1 MTGSQ
6 HFHGHCQAS
15 YVDEFGKEQSMK
27 ICSNV
32 TEVLSQLLIG
42 YALGPKE
49 KYTKRIQQTG
59 SIYNGN
65 KEAMYCHACPE
76 DLLPFHITPHPE
88 MTCAAGALHARS
100 KTEIHSGVPQLCPEP
115 CFDIPPSK
123 VVQTQSGV
131 VNERNCPAEY
141 FLPTTN
147 VEADNLDQMSKEI
160 DQLEEQMKQ
169 MLPPPEQIN
178 QMVHPEQM
186 DKMAHP
192 EQVSLLMHPD
202 QASQSATTRMVD
214 MTQVPPG
221 VNAADTHVPGDE
233 VESMSASLSTLWKIN
248 LVFLVILAI
257 CHQSKIK
264 SLLHDNMHS
273 TDNPYTSRISF
284 SGTKDPTVTKYVLGA
299 SAGVFLGILCIVSFP
314 QSKDS
319 NQSLRSTSAI
329 QNVPAALQQHQVNP
343 VVTADRRPVMSTF
356 FEPVEGGCCGMSEE
370 GHRNLVKSWEAAWQS
385 LGWDTKVYNAEDA
398 KRHPKFVDVEQK
410 LRAVGMNE
418 YDQRCFWRWLAA
430 ADDGDP
436 MGGWQSDY
444 DTFPLTLTAE
454 KGLELMATPGFKSWT
469 RHVPSLLHGDQK
481 SWNKMVDVMIDHIRE
496 DLDSRYRIS
505 DMVIIMYLRDH
516 YNLDDLGITVWEGQ
530 VYPGFPYHPSE
541 EKPTIDCDTARQYL
555 AAHIS
560 HASSQTDYNEK
571 HTYPKLEGKGMVI
584 TAENVHYSAENRAEA
599 GSIMVEDFKT
609 ECAGNGYHRERIIM

>member
-6 HFHGHCQAS
+6 HFHGHCKAS
-15 YVDEFGKEQSMK
+15 YIDESGKEQSMK

-32 TEVLSQLLIG
+32 TEALGQLLIG

-49 KYTKRIQQTG
+49 KYTERIQKTG

-88 MTCAAGALHARS
+88 MTCTAGALHARS
-100 KTEIHSGVPQLCPEP
+100 KNEIHAGVPQLCPEP

-141 FLPTTN
+141 FLPAPH
-147 VEADNLDQMSKEI
+147 VEVDNLNQMSKEI

-169 MLPPPEQIN
+169 MMPPPVQNNQIVHSEQSD
-178 QMVHPEQM
+178 QMVHPEQVIPIVHPNQASEN
-186 DKMAHP
+186 DKM
-192 EQVSLLMHPD
+192 
-202 QASQSATTRMVD
+202 RMVD
-214 MTQVPPG
+214 LTQAPPEI
-221 VNAADTHVPGDE
+221 NSADTYVQSDD
-233 VESMSASLSTLWKIN
+233 VEAMSSSLSSLWKIN

-264 SLLHDNMHS
+264 AFLYDNMEN
-273 TDNPYTSRISF
+273 TNNPYSSRISF
-284 SGTKDPTVTKYVLGA
+284 GTKYPIAAKYVLGA
-299 SAGVFLGILCIVSFP
+299 SSGVFLGLFCINGFP
-314 QSKDS
+314 QKNDS
-319 NQSLRSTSAI
+319 NQSLRNTSAV
-329 QNVPAALQQHQVNP
+329 QNSPAALQRLQADSVI
-343 VVTADRRPVMSTF
+343 TTDRRPVMSTF

-370 GHRNLVKSWEAAWQS
+370 GHRHLVKSWETAWQS
-385 LGWDTKVYNAEDA
+385 LGWYTKVYTAEDA
-398 KRHPKFVDVEQK
+398 KRHPRFTEVEQK
-410 LRAVGMNE
+410 LRDVGMNE

-430 ADDGDP
+430 ADDNNP

-469 RHVPSLLHGDQK
+469 RHVPSLLHGDQQ
-481 SWNKMVDVMIDHIRE
+481 SWNKMVDVMINHIRE

-505 DMVIIMYLRDH
+505 DMVIIMFLRDH
-516 YNLDDLGITVWEGQ
+516 YNLNDLGITVWEGQ
-530 VYPGFPYHPSE
+530 VYPGFPYHPSD
-541 EKPTIDCDTARQYL
+541 EKPTIDCTTARQYL

-560 HASSQTDYNEK
+560 HASSQTDYNDK
-571 HTYPKLEGKGMVI
+571 HTYPKLKGKGMVI
-584 TAENVHYSAENRAEA
+584 TADNVHYSAENRAEA
-599 GSIMVEDFKT
+599 GAIMIEDFKN
-609 ECAGNGYHRERIIM
+609 ECTGGV